1 MTIATS
7 LLAVAMLSGGI
18 TPASIEEGW
27 KSCERDG
34 RTQQFAPVDHITR
47 LLVMESDGQAVGT
60 PAPRG
65 LQPITVTHEH
75 VAYMQA
81 LNLDSVDILLDGKPS
96 FTPGFGVTEGGI
108 YRLSVQ
114 DLNHLGCTPYL
125 DALAKLRE
133 LGLDASENINI
144 APTGRCLVLT
154 KVERDPSIYSHFI
167 VSFTDSAATTAGFFL
182 RRTQLRTNDGD
193 VAVQASL
200 YLFEPPRAPTCSQ
213 NRNAPT
219 LAKFLSD
226 MN

>member
-1 MTIATS
+1 MTITTS

-34 RTQQFAPVDHITR
+34 RTQQLAPVDHVTR

-60 PAPRG
+60 PAARG
-65 LQPITVTHEH
+65 LLPIKVTHEH
-75 VAYMQA
+75 IAYMQA
-81 LNLDSVDILLDGKPS
+81 LNLDSIDILLGGKPS

-108 YRLSVQ
+108 YRLTHEN
-114 DLNHLGCTPYL
+114 LNHPRCAPYL

-133 LGLDASENINI
+133 VGFDETEKIDI
-144 APTGRCLVLT
+144 APDGQCLVLT
-154 KVERDPSIYSHFI
+154 KVDQDFSIYSHF
-167 VSFTDSAATTAGFFL
+167 VLSFTDDAATTAGFFL
-182 RRTQLRTNDGD
+182 RRTQLRTSQGN

-200 YLFEPPRAPTCSQ
+200 YLFEPPRAPTCSE
-213 NRNAPT
+213 NRNALT

-226 MN
+226 IK